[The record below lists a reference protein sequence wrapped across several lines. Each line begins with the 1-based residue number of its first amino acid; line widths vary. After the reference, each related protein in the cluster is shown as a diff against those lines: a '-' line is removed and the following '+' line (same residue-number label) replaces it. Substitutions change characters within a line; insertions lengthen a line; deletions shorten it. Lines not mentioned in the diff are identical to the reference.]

1 MMERG
6 FFNMLTYFLILCYN
20 QVSFGNNINVVVLV
34 FISLQIG
41 ATMEA
46 INLILFGFIVYTA
59 LIVVPSIWE
68 ELTTEA

>member
-1 MMERG
+1 
-6 FFNMLTYFLILCYN
+6 MLTYFLILCYN
-20 QVSFGNNINVVVLV
+20 TVSFGNNKVVVVLS
-34 FISLQIG
+34 FILPQIG

>member
-1 MMERG
+1 MG
-6 FFNMLTYFLILCYN
+6 IITW
-20 QVSFGNNINVVVLV
+20 VGNCRFVLPDRSV
-34 FISLQIG
+34 
-41 ATMEA
+41 TMEA

>member
-1 MMERG
+1 
-6 FFNMLTYFLILCYN
+6 MLTYFLILCYN
-20 QVSFGNNINVVVLV
+20 SVSFGNNISVVVLV

-68 ELTTEA
+68 ELTTEG

>member
-1 MMERG
+1 
-6 FFNMLTYFLILCYN
+6 MLTYFLILCYN
-20 QVSFGNNINVVVLV
+20 SVSFGNNISVVVLV

-41 ATMEA
+41 ATMET

-68 ELTTEA
+68 ELTTEG

>member
-1 MMERG
+1 
-6 FFNMLTYFLILCYN
+6 
-20 QVSFGNNINVVVLV
+20 
-34 FISLQIG
+34 
-41 ATMEA
+41 MEA